1 MRYIKITNNL
11 KQKAIDTFMAQLNQG
26 RFTNNKINFSF
37 DLEKPKDDTKVILN
51 IQTDAWLKMWALVS
65 TENNEIGWH
74 GIVRRHSDTI
84 FELTD
89 ILIYPQY
96 VTSITVE
103 TDDIEYANWLHKEL
117 SDDEI
122 NNLRFHGHSHV
133 NMGVTPS
140 GVDTTWYSQ
149 ILQGLNED
157 DFYIF
162 MVLNKKENFFIEIY
176 DLKTNMIYEKE
187 DITLNV
193 ICKDNN
199 YLNNWITNNKEK
211 YLRNKHSIITTST
224 QSNEVEFRDILLNI
238 TKEDLRDTSL
248 KRGIMQELDE
258 YSLETNFYGIGYMK
272 WSLMT
277 DTDKIYTAQNYY
289 SFKPKKYKKEKKGKI
304 SYDQYY

>member
-11 KQKAIDTFMAQLNQG
+11 KQKAIDTFIEQLNQG
-26 RFTNNKINFSF
+26 RFTNNKISFSF

-96 VTSITVE
+96 VTGVTVE

-133 NMGVTPS
+133 NMGITPS
-140 GVDTTWYSQ
+140 GVDTTWYNQ

-162 MVLNKKENFFIEIY
+162 MILNKKENFFIEIY

-199 YLNNWITNNKEK
+199 YLNNWVTNNKEK
-211 YLRNKHSIITTST
+211 YLRNKYSIELTST
-224 QSNEVEFRDILLNI
+224 QDDEADFVNILLNI
-238 TKEDLRDTSL
+238 TKKDLKDTSL
-248 KRGIMQELDE
+248 KRGIMQELDKH
-258 YSLETNFYGIGYMK
+258 SLETNFYGIGYMK
-272 WSLMT
+272 WSLMP

-289 SFKPKKYKKEKKGKI
+289 SFKPKKYKKGKI
-304 SYDQYY
+304 NYDQYY